1 MAKYNENQ
9 KKWTMDYMKNNLDDI
24 KIRVPKGKKDEY
36 KALAASRGV
45 SLTKLIVDMLEQ
57 ELQK

>member
-45 SLTKLIVDMLEQ
+45 SLTKLIVDLLEQ

>member
-1 MAKYNENQ
+1 MAKYSENQ

-45 SLTKLIVDMLEQ
+45 SLTKLIVELLEQ

>member
-1 MAKYNENQ
+1 MAKYSENQ

-45 SLTKLIVDMLEQ
+45 SLTKMIVDLLEQ

>member
-9 KKWTMDYMKNNLDDI
+9 KKWTMDYMKNNIDDI

-45 SLTKLIVDMLEQ
+45 SLTKLIVDLLEQ